1 MRTADILSA
10 VVMLVLSGV
19 VFMATRDLPYWAD
32 FAPGSA
38 FAPFWVAATGA
49 VLSLALLVGA
59 WRRKAAGPAADWP
72 DRNGLRRVLLTVI
85 GLWAVVALAPILGLV
100 AAAILFMLFLLLAVE
115 RRRLWPSL
123 FTTAFT
129 TALVYGVFVA
139 WLGIAFPKGVIG
151 I

>member
-1 MRTADILSA
+1 MKTADIVSA

-19 VFMATRDLPYWAD
+19 VFLTTRDLPYWAD

-49 VLSLALLVGA
+49 VLSIALFVGA
-59 WRRKAAGPAADWP
+59 LRRRTNPPVDWP
-72 DRNGLRRVLLTVI
+72 DRTGLQRVVLTAA
-85 GLWAVVALAPILGLV
+85 GLWAVIVLAPIIGLMV
-100 AAAILFMLFLLLAVE
+100 TALLFMLFLLIFVE
-115 RRRLWPSL
+115 RRRLLPSL

-129 TALVYGVFVA
+129 MALVYGVFSA
-139 WLGIAFPKGVIG
+139 WLGIAFPKGMLG

>member
-1 MRTADILSA
+1 MKTADIISA

-49 VLSLALLVGA
+49 VLSIALFVGA
-59 WRRKAAGPAADWP
+59 LRRQTSPPVDWP
-72 DRNGLRRVLLTVI
+72 DGRGLKRVVLAAA
-85 GLWAVVALAPILGLV
+85 GLWAVVVLAPILGLMATAV
-100 AAAILFMLFLLLAVE
+100 LFMLFLLLVVV
-115 RRRLWPSL
+115 RRRLLPSL
-123 FTTAFT
+123 LTTGIT
-129 TALVYGVFVA
+129 ISIVYGVFAA
-139 WLGIAFPKGVIG
+139 WLGIAFPKGMLG